1 MNYSKISLL
10 ILCFFSSLNS
20 FSQIFTREIKW
31 TSNQVKTDTSGN
43 IYHILYFEKAASFN
57 NDLLPYYSENINI
70 RNFYNSNY
78 SYSIKLENTRFIAFD
93 NDNFQG
99 VLNLNNIFNKI
110 KITSEF
116 YTARGIPYLQIKF
129 LPLKKELSGT
139 ILKLIKFDIKIIKK
153 RKNGTSKYSGLKNK
167 TNSVLSSGTWK
178 KIRIKNSGVYKITF
192 SQLQNMGFSNP
203 QNIRIFGNASGWLP
217 MIAGEERPDDL
228 IENDILIKD
237 NTVYFYGQGPDRWDY
252 DEANSRFVPQHQ
264 FYSEYAY
271 YYLTTDYNSSYN
283 NSIKNEP
290 SSNLPE
296 TQTINDFDAYA
307 VHEVDNLHIEETGRR
322 MYGESFDIN
331 NNQSFNFPLPNLT
344 GYSNSYIYART
355 ASNSSDSYF
364 NVSVN
369 GSPGII
375 NFGNI
380 GEYDFASVGIVDY
393 NFNSPT
399 GNSLSVNLT
408 FHQSSPA
415 AQAWLDYL
423 YINTKC
429 QLKFTNG
436 QFYFRNK
443 ETIGAGNI
451 SKYVLTNTGSSV
463 TIWDISDKTRPK
475 KVSATIQNNSQIFK
489 LNGNILHEFIA
500 FDNSSYLTPDFENV
514 EDVPNQNLHST
525 SGSTDMIIVTNPKF
539 LSQANDLKNIH
550 KQKDNMNIKVV
561 TTQQVFNEFSSGM
574 PDFSAIRDYAKMV
587 YDRASGGDTL
597 RYLCLFGDGSY
608 DNRSGEGINGNFMI
622 TYQQSNSVSIGSS
635 LVTDDFFGLLDD
647 GEGDN
652 GSGIIGLL
660 DIGIGRIIVSN
671 TSQAEEY
678 INKINNYI
686 NPATFGDWRNQLCFI
701 ADDENN
707 NIHMQQADGYTESI
721 KTKYQNFNI
730 EKIYLDAYTQ
740 YTVSGGQRYPDVNT
754 AINNRVQKGALLI
767 NYTGHGG
774 ESGLAHERIVT
785 ISEIDSWRNFDK
797 LPLFVTAT
805 CEFTRFDDYKFLSA
819 GEHVFLNP
827 QGGAIA
833 LFSTARI
840 AWIYSN
846 GVLSTYFYK
855 NVFESFNN
863 GKRYR
868 LGDIIRKT
876 KVDYSSNSIL
886 IFFLIGDPALQLGY
900 PSDNMVVTN
909 TINGQPIS
917 QTDTLK
923 ALSKASISGSVTDKN
938 GNKLTGFNGVVY
950 PTIFDKEIIVNTL
963 NNDDNGVFTYK
974 DRNNIVYRGTAK
986 VTNGNFNFE
995 FIVPKDIILS
1005 VDTGK
1010 ISYYADN
1017 GITDAKGYSFDFLVG
1032 DISDNYEEDNTGPE
1046 INLYM
1051 NDENFVSGGMTD
1063 VNPRIYAKLYDEHG
1077 INTATGG
1084 IGHDITG
1091 ILDNDIQNI
1100 IVMNDDYRADEDTY
1114 KSGKVEHFL
1123 FDLKPGDHNLKFKA
1137 WDVYNNSS
1145 EEYLDFVVVEAK
1157 ELSVDKLL
1165 NYPNPFTTHTEF
1177 WFEHNQAGQD
1187 LDIIIQIFT
1196 VSGKLIKTIEDSF
1209 TADGYR
1215 AGPYAWDGT
1224 DDFGNRIGRGVYVYR
1239 VKIRN
1244 SAGEIA
1250 EKFEKL
1256 LILK

>member
-10 ILCFFSSLNS
+10 ILLFSISLNS

-31 TSNQVKTDTSGN
+31 KSNQVKTDTSGN
-43 IYHILYFEKAASFN
+43 IYHVLDFEKAASFN
-57 NDLLPYYSENINI
+57 NNLLPYYSENLNI
-70 RNFYNSNY
+70 KKFYDSNY
-78 SYSIKLENTRFIAFD
+78 SYSIKLENTQFIALN
-93 NDNFQG
+93 NDNLKG
-99 VLNLNNIFNKI
+99 VSNLNDISDKI
-110 KITSEF
+110 EITSEIHA
-116 YTARGIPYLQIKF
+116 AREIPYLQIKF

-153 RKNGTSKYSGLKNK
+153 IKKGSVKYKGIKNIS
-167 TNSVLSSGTWK
+167 NSVLRSGTWK
-178 KIRIKNSGVYKITF
+178 RIRLKNSGVYKITF
-192 SQLQNMGFSNP
+192 AQLQNMGFANP

-217 MIAGEERPDDL
+217 MIAGDERPDDL

-237 NTVYFYGQGPDRWDY
+237 NAVYFYGQGPDRWDY
-252 DEANSRFVPQHQ
+252 DSGNNRFVPVHQ

-271 YYLTTDYNSSYN
+271 YFLTTDYNSSYN
-283 NSIKNEP
+283 NTIKNE
-290 SSNLPE
+290 SSSSLPE
-296 TQTINDFDAYA
+296 TQTISDYDAYA
-307 VHEVDNLHIEETGRR
+307 VHEVDTKHIEDTGRR
-322 MYGESFDIN
+322 MFGESFDIN
-331 NNQSFNFPLPNLT
+331 NNQSFDFSMPNLT
-344 GYSNSYIYART
+344 GYNNSFIYART

-364 NVSVN
+364 TVSVN
-369 GSPGII
+369 GSSKII
-375 NFGNI
+375 NFGFI
-380 GEYDFASVGIVDY
+380 GDHDFADVGTAAF
-393 NFNSPT
+393 NFTAPT
-399 GNSLSVNLT
+399 GNSLSVNLS

-415 AQAWLDYL
+415 AQSWLDYL

-436 QFYFRNK
+436 QFHFRNA

-451 SKYVLTNTGSSV
+451 SEYVLSNAGSEV
-463 TIWDISDKTRPK
+463 TIWDISDKTRPQ
-475 KVSATIQNNSQIFK
+475 KVISSVQGSTQSFK
-489 LNGNILHEFIA
+489 LKGDILHEFIA

-514 EDVPNQNLHST
+514 ENVPNQNLHAT
-525 SGSTDMIIVTNPKF
+525 SGATDMIIVTYPDF
-539 LSQANDLKNIH
+539 LVQANELKDFHVQN
-550 KQKDNMNIKVV
+550 DNMNIKVV
-561 TTQQVFNEFSSGM
+561 TTQEVYNEFSCGA

-587 YDRASGGDTL
+587 YERASGEDTL
-597 RYLCLFGDGSY
+597 KYLCLFGDGSY
-608 DNRSGEGINGNFMI
+608 DNRSGEGINGNYMI
-622 TYQQSNSVSIGSS
+622 TYQQSNSVSIGNS
-635 LVTDDFFGLLDD
+635 LVTDDFFGMLDD
-647 GEGDN
+647 GEGDS
-652 GSGIIGLL
+652 GSSLSGLL
-660 DIGIGRIIVSN
+660 DIGIGRIPVS
-671 TSQAEEY
+671 TAQQAEYY
-678 INKINNYI
+678 IAKIVHYSD
-686 NPATFGDWRNQLCFI
+686 PATFGDWRNQLCFI

-721 KTKYQNFNI
+721 KTKYPYFNI

-754 AINNRVQKGALLI
+754 AITNRVQKGALLV

-774 ESGLAHERIVT
+774 ENGLAHERVVT

-827 QGGAIA
+827 KGGAIA
-833 LFSTARI
+833 LFTTARI
-840 AWIYSN
+840 AWIYAN

-863 GKRYR
+863 GKRYC

-876 KVDYSSNSIL
+876 KVDYSSNNIL
-886 IFFLIGDPALQLGY
+886 IFFLMGDPALQLGY
-900 PSDNMVVTN
+900 SSDNQVITN
-909 TINGQPIS
+909 TVNGQPIS
-917 QTDTLK
+917 QIDTLK
-923 ALSKASISGSVTDKN
+923 ALSKASFSGKVTDKN

-950 PTIFDKEIIVNTL
+950 PTVFDKEITVNTL

-974 DRNNIVYRGTAK
+974 DRNNIVYRGKAK
-986 VTNGNFNFE
+986 VTQGDFNFE

-1017 GITDAKGYSFDFLVG
+1017 GITDAKGYGFDFLVG

-1063 VNPRIYAKLYDEHG
+1063 VNPRIYAKLFDEHG

-1091 ILDNDIQNI
+1091 ILDDDMQNI

-1123 FDLKPGDHNLKFKA
+1123 FDLKPGEHKLKFKA

-1145 EEYLDFVVVEAK
+1145 EEYLDFVVVEAQK
-1157 ELSVDKLL
+1157 LSIDKLL
-1165 NYPNPFTTHTEF
+1165 NYPNPFTTHTDF

-1187 LDIIIQIFT
+1187 LDILIQIFT

-1215 AGPYAWDGT
+1215 AGPYSWDGT

-1244 SAGEIA
+1244 SAGEVA